1 MRIRGFTLVEVLI
14 AMAVVL
20 VSALAAIQL
29 VTLALDTMARARR
42 QSQATL
48 AAAARME
55 QLRLLRFEY
64 DAAGLRVTDTTTD
77 LASDPPAG
85 GGPGLT
91 PSPPLALAANLPGSV
106 DYLDAD
112 GVVVGAGA
120 AVPPRAVFVRRWSV
134 EPIDA
139 SGDALAIQVVVQSI
153 AEGSRSEARLVSIRA
168 RVRP

>member
-1 MRIRGFTLVEVLI
+1 MRRSGFTLVEVLV
-14 AMAVVL
+14 AMAVVMI
-20 VSALAAIQL
+20 SALAAVQL

-42 QSQATL
+42 QSQAVL

-85 GGPGLT
+85 GGTGLT
-91 PSPPLALAANLPGSV
+91 PSPPLALAANLPGYV
-106 DYLDAD
+106 DYLDAESA
-112 GVVVGAGA
+112 VVGAGA
-120 AVPPRAVFVRRWSV
+120 AVPPRAVFVRRWAV
-134 EPIDA
+134 VPIDA
-139 SGDALAIQVVVQSI
+139 SGDALALQVVVQSL
-153 AEGSRSEARLVSIRA
+153 ADGSRGEARLATIRA